1 MVLFS
6 SAPKSICVLRLSAI
20 GDVSNT
26 IAMVQA
32 IQRQWPTTQV
42 TWITGKAEAQLID
55 GLPNVRLIV
64 FDKKQGLKG
73 YIHLWRQL
81 RGETFDA
88 LLHLQTALRAS
99 VATLGI
105 KAKHKLGFDA
115 ERASDLQGLF
125 TNTKVPSPKQPH
137 VLDGFMQFAALVGVK
152 DLQPKW
158 SIPFSEEDNQWTRQY
173 ITSNKILVITPAAS
187 KAYKNWTADG
197 YAALA
202 KYAYH
207 QGFQIILAGSPAQ
220 VEIDLGNAIEQRLS
234 VPVTNLIGKSSL
246 KQMLAL
252 LQHASI
258 VCAPDTGPAHMAVAV
273 GTPVLG
279 LYAHHNPRRT
289 GPYLYLPYVVSAY
302 EQCIQAE
309 TGQPVEQLP
318 WRSRVKDEMAM
329 EKIQPAKVIA
339 MFDKIVTDHSLDKS

>member
-26 IAMVQA
+26 VAMVQA
-32 IQRQWPTTQV
+32 IQRQWPSTKI

-55 GLPNVRLIV
+55 GLPNVRLVV

-73 YIHLWRQL
+73 YINLWRQL
-81 RGETFDA
+81 RGEKFDA

-105 KAKHKLGFDA
+105 KAKYKLGFDA
-115 ERASDLQGLF
+115 ERASDLQSLF
-125 TNTKVPSPKQPH
+125 TNIKVPSPTNPH
-137 VLDGFMQFAALVGVK
+137 VLDGFMQFAATLGVE
-152 DLQPKW
+152 DLQPQW
-158 SIPFSEEDNQWTRQY
+158 NIPFSTADSQWAQQH
-173 ITSNKILVITPAAS
+173 ITGNKVLVITPAAS
-187 KAYKNWTADG
+187 KAYKNWTAEG

-202 KYAYH
+202 NHAYH

-220 VEIDLGNAIEQRLS
+220 IEVDLGVAIEHQLS

-252 LQHASI
+252 LQQASI

-279 LYAHHNPRRT
+279 LYAHHNPQRT
-289 GPYLYLPYVVSAY
+289 GPYFSRQYVVSVY
-302 EQCIQAE
+302 NTCIQEE
-309 TGQPVEQLP
+309 TGQQPDQLP
-318 WRSRVKDEMAM
+318 WRSRVKNVEAMKKISIQSVVIMFEEMISQVLP
-329 EKIQPAKVIA
+329 E
-339 MFDKIVTDHSLDKS
+339 